1 MNWKISFNPYRA
13 IVTVALIFVA
23 VPAHTVFSQAN
34 VGQQKTPLSYDIQ
47 PILYRAPITGAE
59 SPFFPIGWY
68 SFGPLGEKQILE
80 VYENGCNTVLFSGLG
95 NHDWQKTDALARLDQ
110 ALMLNM
116 KIVIG
121 WNRTMVGSVKYTD
134 PKTHGR
140 IPDYVRSL
148 KDHPALL
155 GWMLGDE
162 MPGGSAQAIHDT
174 IRLIRDNRS
183 NHQVWQVHSH
193 IESDDD
199 LQALMA
205 QTDVCSFDGYTYLHD
220 RSTFA
225 DVCSTRILAWQQAKA
240 NLAQTGNWAG
250 NVNVTQAVG
259 CKCGNADFRF
269 PSYDEYRWNVFSAIA
284 SAGARGTLNWIYSY
298 WGGFYNDDPKPFFEF
313 RDTIVKP
320 VNLEQRMIAHAM
332 ETGYN
337 VGQVVSNLDELTNA
351 DIPPAKGGHR
361 KFNKIGHILLY
372 DNQQQRYFLI
382 VTNNESS
389 AHIVRLTIADLPV
402 PLRTL
407 TVDKPHDNRQLTL
420 DDLGQGRYQLQDQLD
435 NHDVAVYVIQSQ

>member
-1 MNWKISFNPYRA
+1 
-13 IVTVALIFVA
+13 
-23 VPAHTVFSQAN
+23 
-34 VGQQKTPLSYDIQ
+34 
-47 PILYRAPITGAE
+47 
-59 SPFFPIGWY
+59 
-68 SFGPLGEKQILE
+68 
-80 VYENGCNTVLFSGLG
+80 
-95 NHDWQKTDALARLDQ
+95 
-110 ALMLNM
+110 M

-121 WNRTMVGSVKYTD
+121 LNRTMVGSVKYTN
-134 PKTHGR
+134 PQTHGR
-140 IPDYVRSL
+140 ISDYVRSL

-199 LQALMA
+199 LQALMT

-220 RSTFA
+220 RSAFA

-284 SAGARGTLNWIYSY
+284 SAGVRGTLNWIYSY

-351 DIPPAKGGHR
+351 DIPPATGGHR

-389 AHIVRLTIADLPV
+389 AHTVRLTIADLPV

-407 TVDKPHDNRQLTL
+407 TVDKPHDNRELNL
-420 DDLGQGRYQLQDQLD
+420 DDLGEGRYQLEDQLD
-435 NHDVAVYVIQSQ
+435 NHDVAVYVVQAQ